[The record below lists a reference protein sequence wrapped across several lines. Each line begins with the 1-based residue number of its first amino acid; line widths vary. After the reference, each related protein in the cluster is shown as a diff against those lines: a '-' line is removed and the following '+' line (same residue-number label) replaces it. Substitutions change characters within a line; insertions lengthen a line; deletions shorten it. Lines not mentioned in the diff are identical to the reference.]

1 METKQD
7 DEQRRKQGPKAVHD
21 PPAMPPVHEHL
32 YIIMLYEPL
41 PVVNAYDRKCVPVRR
56 FISRTDPSPCYRDN
70 GMC

>member
-32 YIIMLYEPL
+32 YIMLYEPL